1 MLLENCLGLGA
12 KVKYLS
18 LPDLSGN
25 VIIEKNVWVG
35 GNSIILHG
43 VTIGEGSIVSAN
55 SVVTK
60 DIPPYSI
67 VAGIPAIVVKKRE
80 LYEL

>member
-1 MLLENCLGLGA
+1 LGLGA

-60 DIPPYSI
+60 DIPDNT
-67 VAGIPAIVVKKRE
+67 VAYGIPAKYVRDIH
-80 LYEL
+80 YGQTSPD